1 MNLKD
6 HFFTVYKAL
15 INALRIKNQS
25 LNIQESKVNTF
36 SPQLLIS
43 TRHIKSVFWKKKLK
57 QYSFGYEE
65 IISPERIPH
74 LPWTSFSPCYGFP
87 RQQSNP
93 KDNDATSTSRDSVVI
108 YSYHKWTRLD
118 LSSFRYWAYKVSN
131 LSLEILFHMQPY
143 SPTPNFY
150 QTQMNIPTYN

>member
-43 TRHIKSVFWKKKLK
+43 TRHIKSVF
-57 QYSFGYEE
+57 
-65 IISPERIPH
+65 
-74 LPWTSFSPCYGFP
+74 
-87 RQQSNP
+87 
-93 KDNDATSTSRDSVVI
+93 
-108 YSYHKWTRLD
+108 
-118 LSSFRYWAYKVSN
+118 
-131 LSLEILFHMQPY
+131 
-143 SPTPNFY
+143 
-150 QTQMNIPTYN
+150 